1 MKIEFHN
8 ESNKAKNEPKRAKN
22 EPKKAKKK
30 KLPSLYVA
38 LFAYIK
44 VGNFVAILVRKTK
57 KAMKVPYFA

>member
-1 MKIEFHN
+1 MSQKGQKT
-8 ESNKAKNEPKRAKN
+8 SLRRQ
-22 EPKKAKKK
+22 KKK
-30 KLPSLYVA
+30 SCLPCYVIYVLDTYVT